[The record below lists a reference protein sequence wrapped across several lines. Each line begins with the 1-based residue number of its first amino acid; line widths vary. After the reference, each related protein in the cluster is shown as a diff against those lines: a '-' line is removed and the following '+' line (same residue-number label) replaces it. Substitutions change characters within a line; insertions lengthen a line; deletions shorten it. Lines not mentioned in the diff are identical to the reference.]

1 MTKIYGAI
9 AKTEAQD
16 DGTIKVWGYASSEV
30 VDSDGE
36 TITADAM
43 KAARDG
49 YMAFGN
55 VREQHDPK
63 KAVGV
68 AIDYEVQ
75 DDGRTWFGAHVV
87 DPVAVLKV
95 NTGVLKGFSIGGRVP
110 PGGRDGKVIKS
121 IDLREI
127 SLVDRPANPEAVF
140 TMFKADA
147 GPEDEAGPDTE
158 GQGLVE
164 SADTVQKGLYDVGR
178 FAQML
183 HELGYVVADAEWEA
197 QYEGDASPLPAA
209 LREWLGQGLGILNS
223 MAAEESA
230 ELLARLHAAVPAP
243 VVTEVAMA
251 DAGGDRSKF
260 YENLA
265 NAVEASGC
273 PEGGDMIEWVG
284 NLAKAGKRFSTA
296 TKAALKAAHD
306 ACKAADK
313 ALADLAYDA
322 DEDEGAEVSDKSVW
336 ADFVKAAGGADALNE
351 AIRALGAR
359 PGDEYAHVIKKAAA
373 ERAELDVFVKASGA
387 SSGLELLKAMAS
399 EIERLKA
406 EPAAPKGY
414 ANGQGLTISK
424 AADRDDEPEKETA
437 PVVKADGTPDEV
449 ATLIKAAQAK
459 PVRVF

>member
-147 GPEDEAGPDTE
+147 GPEDDAGPDTE

-164 SADTVQKGLYDVGR
+164 NADTVKKGLYDVGR

-183 HELGYVVADAEWEA
+183 QELGYVVADAEWEA

-209 LREWLGQGLGILNS
+209 LRDWLGQGLGILNS

-243 VVTEVAMA
+243 AVTEVAMA
-251 DAGGDRSKF
+251 DAGGD
-260 YENLA
+260 
-265 NAVEASGC
+265 
-273 PEGGDMIEWVG
+273 
-284 NLAKAGKRFSTA
+284 LAKAGKRFSTA

-322 DEDEGAEVSDKSVW
+322 DEDEGTEASDGEK
-336 ADFVKAAGGADALNE
+336 ADAPAGDQIQKAAVVDELAVFVKAA
-351 AIRALGAR
+351 
-359 PGDEYAHVIKKAAA
+359 
-373 ERAELDVFVKASGA
+373 GA
-387 SSGLELLKAMAS
+387 SSGLELLKAMAG

-406 EPAAPKGY
+406 EPAAPKGF

-459 PVRVF
+459 PVRIV

>member
-75 DDGRTWFGAHVV
+75 EDGRTWFGAHVV

-164 SADTVQKGLYDVGR
+164 NADTVQKGLYDVGR

-183 HELGYVVADAEWEA
+183 QELGYVVADAEWEA

-209 LREWLGQGLGILNS
+209 LRDWLGQGLSILNS

-243 VVTEVAMA
+243 AVTEVAMA
-251 DAGGDRSKF
+251 DAGGD
-260 YENLA
+260 
-265 NAVEASGC
+265 
-273 PEGGDMIEWVG
+273 
-284 NLAKAGKRFSTA
+284 LAKAGKRFSTA

-322 DEDEGAEVSDKSVW
+322 DEDEGTEASDKSVW

-373 ERAELDVFVKASGA
+373 ERAELDVFVKAAGA
-387 SSGLELLKAMAS
+387 SSGLELLKAMAI

-414 ANGQGLTISK
+414 ANGQGVAISK

-459 PVRVF
+459 PVRIV

>member
-1 MTKIYGAI
+1 MAKLYGAI
-9 AKTEAQD
+9 EKTEAQD

-55 VREQHDPK
+55 VREQHDAK

-127 SLVDRPANPEAVF
+127 SLVDRPANPDAVF
-140 TMFKADA
+140 TMFKADDLDGEPA
-147 GPEDEAGPDTE
+147 AVDE
-158 GQGLVE
+158 VK
-164 SADTVQKGLYDVGR
+164 KGLYDVSR

-183 HELGYVVADAEWEA
+183 QELGCVVADAEREA

-209 LREWLGQGLGILNS
+209 LRDWLGQGLGILNS

-243 VVTEVAMA
+243 AVTEVAMA
-251 DAGGDRSKF
+251 DAGGD
-260 YENLA
+260 
-265 NAVEASGC
+265 
-273 PEGGDMIEWVG
+273 
-284 NLAKAGKRFSTA
+284 LAKAGKRFSGS

-322 DEDEGAEVSDKSVW
+322 DEEEPDGDDAGK
-336 ADFVKAAGGADALNE
+336 ADAGGD
-351 AIRALGAR
+351 IS
-359 PGDEYAHVIKKAAA
+359 KAAA
-373 ERAELDVFVKASGA
+373 ATYELDVFVKAAGA

-399 EIERLKA
+399 EIERLKDLP
-406 EPAAPKGY
+406 EPPKGY
-414 ANGQGLTISK
+414 GSGAQAISK
-424 AADRDDEPEKETA
+424 AADRDEPAEPNKPA
-437 PVVKADGTPDEV
+437 PVVKADGTEDEV
-449 ATLIKAAQAK
+449 ATLIKAAQAR
-459 PVRVF
+459 PIRFA